1 MRHITLYINNQ
12 QADLSDS
19 SFVLLNL
26 AMDDLTDPT
35 VVRNSYTQEVKL
47 PHTPHNDAIFDHY
60 GRLDRQTTAYN
71 FDASQRAPFVLYD
84 DLGRKLHW
92 GYIKLGGID
101 KDGYTVTLY
110 GGLGDLLQL
119 LTYNAD
125 GTEMTL
131 ADLPYISGED
141 DELDFDITAA
151 NVQAAWACLMETP
164 GDTHNKFNTVNFAP
178 AYNGVPDGD
187 FDAKH
192 GLVNAA
198 DCGLTTQTADGHK
211 TNAGYTLVTLSEG
224 IDEWAAKDLRCYLQR
239 PVVALSA
246 VFRAMAAKAKAA
258 GWALDYDA
266 LEATGY
272 LPDNWH
278 LSRLWLTLPTI
289 PSLGGYKHIGNSYA
303 HLETTAA
310 TTSETVAE
318 YSITGA
324 AIPSGAVSTVNIKVD
339 LLWTKPTTSTG
350 YRVYRLENAYKS
362 GDYIA
367 YDESITFLQVIAY
380 DATGAKIGGSKIKAI
395 GYRPQ
400 GGTLKELADN
410 CGVVM
415 GYNADAPEQY
425 DNTIYGDDGITLN
438 SSQLR
443 YKSLVFTTEARGAAS
458 YKLIVIAGRYKAFN
472 DHGVTTFTANS
483 YRSALNSLIIGILGQ
498 NNYQQATS
506 TRVQPMIDAPIYYDA
521 PSSLRS
527 GAHLT
532 KRMLLGGSDT
542 PAAYLLG
549 LVKMLGLVLYCDSDT
564 KTATITT
571 RNAWYSDGDEIDI
584 TNRVDN
590 TTIAVKPIVYD
601 AQLYEFSPNSIGGRF
616 VDEYKTQQGVEY
628 GAQRVNTGYAF
639 DSDTKSLTDGIVY
652 KGATPILAHGPYLN
666 FITQA
671 GIFKP
676 SPFIGSGLKQTL
688 WTTTGE
694 STDIDIPAVPSSAS
708 VSYLNNDNKGY
719 DYPDA
724 VKLEYRDASS
734 KPLKNGSNVLCM
746 LNGWQTYDWF
756 KITDDLGLMDT
767 VNDGKPCW
775 LLDKGAGVNV
785 PIFSREITTNGQ
797 LFDSLDYGAAKVLDI
812 PATTYDTRTTVYQ
825 RAWRAYL
832 NDRFNKS
839 TKVLTCSVDLRGY
852 EVNNQLFRHFYFYRG
867 CWWVLQS
874 IENHSVTTDNL
885 TKCTFVQVQDKA
897 AYTDGQFKE
906 D

>member
-1 MRHITLYINNQ
+1 MRHISLYINNQ

-47 PHTPHNDAIFDHY
+47 PRTPANDAIFGHY
-60 GRLDRQTTAYN
+60 GRLDRQTGGGSY
-71 FDASQRAPFVLYD
+71 DASRRAPFVLYD

-92 GYIKLGGID
+92 GYCKLGGID
-101 KDGYTVTLY
+101 KDGYGVTLY
-110 GGLGDLLQL
+110 GGLGDLLQI

-151 NVQAAWACLMETP
+151 TVQDAWTCIMETP
-164 GDTHNKFNTVNFAP
+164 GDTHNKFNIVNFAP

-192 GLVNAA
+192 GLVTAA
-198 DCGLTTQTADGHK
+198 DCGLQTQTADGHK

-239 PVVALSA
+239 PVVSMAA
-246 VFRAMAAKAKAA
+246 VFRAMAAAA
-258 GWALDYDA
+258 QQRGWGLNYDA

-289 PSLGGYKHIGNSYA
+289 PSLGGYKQSDNASA
-303 HLETTAA
+303 HLTT
-310 TTSETVAE
+310 TTPTTGETVAQ

-324 AIPSGAVSTVNIKVD
+324 AIPSGAAATTSIKAD
-339 LLWTKPTTSTG
+339 IMWYKPTGVSVPW
-350 YRVYRLENAYKS
+350 YLAYYDPDKS
-362 GDYIA
+362 RYSLTLLQVVA
-367 YDESITFLQVIAY
+367 YDES
-380 DATGAKIGGSKIKAI
+380 GAKIGGSKIKAI
-395 GYRPQ
+395 GERPS
-400 GGTLKELADN
+400 GYNLKDIADA

-415 GYNADAPEQY
+415 PYNAGAAEQY
-425 DNTIYGDDGITLN
+425 DNTIYGHNGITLN
-438 SSQLR
+438 TSQLR
-443 YKSLVFTTEARGAAS
+443 YKSLVFETTAKGAAS
-458 YKLIVIAGRYKAFN
+458 YALVAVSGYYTVNRAGAIN
-472 DHGVTTFTANS
+472 ANS
-483 YRSALNSLIIGILGQ
+483 YQSTLGSPIVGWSDSTGTAPQ
-498 NNYQQATS
+498 VAAI
-506 TRVQPMIDAPIYYDA
+506 TRVQPMIDTRIYYDA
-521 PSSLRS
+521 PSTLRS
-527 GAHLT
+527 GAHIT
-532 KRMLLGGSDT
+532 KRMLLGGSET

-549 LVKMLGLVLYCDSDT
+549 LVKMLGLVLYCDSDS

-571 RNAWYSDGDEIDI
+571 RNAWYSDGKEIDI
-584 TNRVDN
+584 TDRVDN
-590 TTIAVKPIVYD
+590 TTISVKPIVYD
-601 AQLYEFSPNSIGGRF
+601 AQMYEFRANSIGGRF
-616 VDEYKTQQGVEY
+616 AEEYKTQQGLEY

-639 DSDTKSLTDGIVY
+639 DSDTKTLTDGIVY
-652 KGATPILAHGPYLN
+652 KAATPILAHGPYLN
-666 FITQA
+666 FIAQA

-676 SPFIGSGLKQTL
+676 SPFIGSGCKQTL
-688 WTTTGE
+688 WTAAGE
-694 STDIDIPAVPSSAS
+694 STDIDIPAVPSSGT

-724 VKLEYRDASS
+724 VKLEYRDASD
-734 KPLKNGSNVLCM
+734 KPVKDGSDVLCM

-785 PIFSREITTNGQ
+785 PIFSREITNEGQ

-812 PATTYDTRTTVYQ
+812 PATTYDTQTTVYH

-852 EVNNQLFRHFYFYRG
+852 EVNNQLFRHFYFYRN
-867 CWWVLQS
+867 CLWVLQS
-874 IENHSVTTDNL
+874 IENHSITTDNL

-897 AYTDGQFKE
+897 AYTDGQFRE

>member
-12 QADLSDS
+12 QADLSDG

-47 PHTPHNDAIFDHY
+47 PRTPQNDAIFGHY
-60 GRLDRQTTAYN
+60 GRVDRQTTAYN
-71 FDASQRAPFVLYD
+71 LDASQRTAFVIFD
-84 DLGRKLHW
+84 DMGRKLHW
-92 GYIKLGGID
+92 GYCKLGAID
-101 KDGYTVTLY
+101 KDGYSVTLY
-110 GGLGDLLQL
+110 GGLGDLFQTLS
-119 LTYNAD
+119 YNAD
-125 GTEMTL
+125 GTAMTL

-151 NVQAAWACLMETP
+151 SVQAAWTCLQETP
-164 GDTHNKFNTVNFAP
+164 QDAQDKYNTVNFAP
-178 AYNGVPDGD
+178 AYNGIPDGD

-192 GLVNAA
+192 GLVKAA
-198 DCGLTTQTADGHK
+198 DCGLTTQTADGYK
-211 TNAGYTLVTLSEG
+211 TNAGYTLVTLPEG
-224 IDEWAAKDLRCYLQR
+224 VDEWAAKDLRCYLQR
-239 PVVALSA
+239 PVVSLLA
-246 VFRAMAAKAKAA
+246 VFRAMAAKAQLS

-266 LEATGY
+266 LDATGY

-289 PSLGGYKHIGNSYA
+289 PSLGGYKQSGNAYV
-303 HLETTAA
+303 HLTSTAA
-310 TTSETVAE
+310 TTAEKVAQ
-318 YSITGA
+318 YSITGV
-324 AIPSGAVSTVNIKVD
+324 AIPSGAEASTDIKVD
-339 LLWTKPTTSTG
+339 LLWRKPTGVSAPWYLT
-350 YRVYRLENAYKS
+350 Y
-362 GDYIA
+362 
-367 YDESITFLQVIAY
+367 YDTTASLYSLTLLQVVAY
-380 DATGAKIGGSKIKAI
+380 DASGAKVGGSKIKAI
-395 GYRPQ
+395 GERPS
-400 GGTLKELADN
+400 GYTLQAIAAA

-415 GYNADAPEQY
+415 PYNAGAAEQY
-425 DNTIYGDDGITLN
+425 DDTIYGHSGITLN
-438 SSQLR
+438 TSQLR
-443 YKSLVFTTEARGAAS
+443 YKSLIMSTIAKGAAS
-458 YKLIVIAGRYKAFN
+458 YALIVVSGYYSVDRKGSIIAGSYKS
-472 DHGVTTFTANS
+472 T
-483 YRSALNSLIIGILGQ
+483 IGSPIVGWSDTSGARAQ
-498 NNYQQATS
+498 VAAS
-506 TRVQPMIDAPIYYDA
+506 TRVQPMIDRPIYYSA

-527 GAHLT
+527 GAHIT
-532 KRMLLGGSDT
+532 KRMLLGGTDT

-549 LVKMLGLVLYCDSDT
+549 LVKMLGLVIYTDADT

-571 RNAWYSDGDEIDI
+571 RNAWYTDGKEIDLTDRI
-584 TNRVDN
+584 DN
-590 TTIAVKPIVYD
+590 TTLSLKPIVYD

-616 VDEYKTQQGVEY
+616 ADEYKAQQGVEY

-639 DSDTKSLTDGIVY
+639 DSDTKTLTDGIVY
-652 KGATPILAHGPYLN
+652 KGATPVLARGPYLN
-666 FITQA
+666 FITLS
-671 GIFKP
+671 GVFKP
-676 SPFIGSGLKQTL
+676 SPLVSSGCKQTL
-688 WTTTGE
+688 WTTAGE
-694 STDIDIPAVPSSAS
+694 SSDIDIPAIPSGAT
-708 VSYLNNDNKGY
+708 VSYLNTTNHGY

-724 VKLEYRDASS
+724 VKLEYRDASG
-734 KPLKNGSNVLCM
+734 KPVKDGSNVLCM

-756 KITDDLGLMDT
+756 KITDDLGLMDE

-785 PIFSREITTNGQ
+785 PIFSREIIDGGQ

-812 PATTYDTRTTVYQ
+812 PATTYDTQTTVYQ

-839 TKVLTCSVDLRGY
+839 TKTMTCSVDLHGY

-874 IENHSVTTDNL
+874 IENHSITTDNL